1 MLLGTPVVIVPERWA
16 LARSVVAG
24 RFVNAYSTN
33 DWTLSLNFRARSVRS
48 CPAFSCLAFWEE
60 LQVMRGWMNGW
71 MAGMQIYNSGLSMYR
86 YASPSP
92 SAEGQA

>member
-48 CPAFSCLAFWEE
+48 CLFFWEE
-60 LQVMRGWMNGW
+60 LPSDALLDRCLNGW
-71 MAGMQIYNSGLSMYR
+71 VV
-86 YASPSP
+86 
-92 SAEGQA
+92 

>member
-48 CPAFSCLAFWEE
+48 CLLLGKSC
-60 LQVMRGWMNGW
+60 
-71 MAGMQIYNSGLSMYR
+71 
-86 YASPSP
+86 
-92 SAEGQA
+92 QAMPCRMDA